1 MKRNLTIISIIAVVV
16 LTFGLV
22 AVAQAQP
29 QAEAPSYSIGSVNN
43 TNQTGS
49 SYSSTV
55 YAVGDN
61 SAPSS
66 APGARGIS
74 GPRRD
79 FDTGAESGQS
89 DESPVGEPFVLLLMV
104 ALFAAVVAFRTR
116 NSARSSVRSSVR
128 TRTCNPSREA

>member
-1 MKRNLTIISIIAVVV
+1 MKRNLTIISIIAVMV

-29 QAEAPSYSIGSVNN
+29 QSEAPSYSIGSVNN

-66 APGARGIS
+66 AQGAPSARGIS
-74 GPRRD
+74 VRHNDLPGGTHEP
-79 FDTGAESGQS
+79 GQS
-89 DESPVGEPFVLLLMV
+89 SDSPIGEPFVLLLMA
-104 ALFAAVVAFRTR
+104 ALFAAVIAFRTR
-116 NSARSSVRSSVR
+116 TKKV
-128 TRTCNPSREA
+128 

>member
-29 QAEAPSYSIGSVNN
+29 QSEAPSYSIGSVNN

-66 APGARGIS
+66 AQGAPSARGIS

-79 FDTGAESGQS
+79 FDTGAETGQS
-89 DESPVGEPFVLLLMV
+89 TESPVGEPFVLLLMA

-116 NSARSSVRSSVR
+116 NSARSSVR

>member
-55 YAVGDN
+55 YAVDRQER
-61 SAPSS
+61 P
-66 APGARGIS
+66 PD
-74 GPRRD
+74 GPAHVVPQVGLWIRR
-79 FDTGAESGQS
+79 
-89 DESPVGEPFVLLLMV
+89 
-104 ALFAAVVAFRTR
+104 
-116 NSARSSVRSSVR
+116 
-128 TRTCNPSREA
+128 

>member
-1 MKRNLTIISIIAVVV
+1 MKRNLTLISVIAVVV

-74 GPRRD
+74 VRHNELPGGTHEP
-79 FDTGAESGQS
+79 GQS
-89 DESPVGEPFVLLLMV
+89 EDSPIGEPVVLLLMA

-116 NSARSSVRSSVR
+116 TKNI
-128 TRTCNPSREA
+128 

>member
-22 AVAQAQP
+22 AVAQAQAQP

-89 DESPVGEPFVLLLMV
+89 DESPVGEPFVLLLMA

-116 NSARSSVRSSVR
+116 NSARSSVR
-128 TRTCNPSREA
+128 TRTCNPSWEA

>member
-1 MKRNLTIISIIAVVV
+1 MKRNLTFISVIAVVV

-29 QAEAPSYSIGSVNN
+29 QTEAPSYSIGSVNN

-61 SAPSS
+61 SAPSAQG

-74 GPRRD
+74 GPRRS
-79 FDTGAESGQS
+79 FDHGAETGQS
-89 DESPVGEPFVLLLMV
+89 EESPVGEPFVLLLMA
-104 ALFAAVVAFRTR
+104 ALFAAVVAFRTH
-116 NSARSSVRSSVR
+116 SHAHGTCARSSAR
-128 TRTCNPSREA
+128 THTPEV